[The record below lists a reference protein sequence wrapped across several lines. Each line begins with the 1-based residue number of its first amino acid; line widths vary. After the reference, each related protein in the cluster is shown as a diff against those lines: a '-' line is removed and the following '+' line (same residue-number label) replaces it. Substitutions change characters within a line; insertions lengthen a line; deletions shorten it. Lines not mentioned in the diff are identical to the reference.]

1 VVPEKSL
8 FEPMN
13 ILQLPAINDPNEVK
27 KLMKDL

>member
-1 VVPEKSL
+1 
-8 FEPMN
+8 MN